1 MAKLEE
7 YNEQVFWWISPL
19 RFFVEKNNQFVCIN
33 WFIEQLRPFFFALLL
48 FLFACKLNEKGLG
61 TLCNLMLN
69 PILWMRDILY
79 INVEKHLETYFEY
92 PAVEREK
99 DI

>member
-1 MAKLEE
+1 
-7 YNEQVFWWISPL
+7 
-19 RFFVEKNNQFVCIN
+19 
-33 WFIEQLRPFFFALLL
+33 
-48 FLFACKLNEKGLG
+48 
-61 TLCNLMLN
+61 MLN